1 MKMLPASFR
10 RRFLKEIEGL
20 FVQVLLIIEIKSK
33 TQYNS

>member
-20 FVQVLLIIEIKSK
+20 FVPGCCWRAR
-33 TQYNS
+33 